1 MPTSLLGSVNELIA
15 PELLSASARRLGI
28 SEAAAGAALMAS
40 FASILAGLAATA
52 GNPLTMEAAF
62 DIVNDPAN
70 DSPPQDGLGGRLLS
84 NLFGPQRA
92 PLGDLI
98 GRSTGLPWGRGAS
111 VLSLA
116 APLVLGALRRKISSA
131 GLNPASLSRML
142 LAERDRIL
150 EAAPAGVGSLA
161 GAGRPTP
168 ESLGVN
174 RRTPARHTSPAR
186 LWHAVTAVVVSGV
199 VVFVT
204 REPQVGPEETGMAAV
219 GIPFACGARQV
230 ALSQADQGAILTAGT
245 QVFELRRTQTASG
258 ARYVAAGEPPET
270 AFWDKGDLATVVV
283 HGDTYPECRRVR

>member
-1 MPTSLLGSVNELIA
+1 MPTSLLDSVNELIA

-28 SEAAAGAALMAS
+28 GVDAAGAALKAS

-52 GNPLTMEAAF
+52 GNPLAMEAAF

-84 NLFGPQRA
+84 NLFGPQRS

-98 GRSTGLPWGRGAS
+98 GRSASLPGGGGAS

-116 APLVLGALRRKISSA
+116 APLVLGVLRRKITSA

-142 LAERDRIL
+142 LAQRDQIRQ
-150 EAAPAGVGSLA
+150 AAPAGVESLA
-161 GAGRPTP
+161 GGGVRRPEIP
-168 ESLGVN
+168 DGN
-174 RRTPARHTSPAR
+174 RRAAARRTTAAR
-186 LWHAVTAVVVSGV
+186 LWHAVAAVVLAGV
-199 VVFVT
+199 VVFLT
-204 REPQVGPEETGMAAV
+204 GEPQADPEETGMVA
-219 GIPFACGARQV
+219 GEIPFACGGRQV
-230 ALSQADQGAILTAGT
+230 AVAQADEGAILTAGT

-258 ARYVAAGEPPET
+258 ARYVAPGEPPST
-270 AFWDKGDLATVVV
+270 FFWDKGDLATVVV